1 MFGEFLMYYALFV
14 AINGFVIEIMSI
26 GSKNRKWQ
34 DIGFNMAYAAILLF
48 VIGIVARLIN
58 L

>member
-1 MFGEFLMYYALFV
+1 MFGKFLMYYALFV
-14 AINGFVIEIMSI
+14 AVNAFVIEIMSI
-26 GSKNRKWQ
+26 SSKDRKWQ

-48 VIGIVARLIN
+48 VIGIIACLIN